1 MDSKIITIF
10 NKLFISLKKYKIES
24 FEDLSN
30 QKILYEIGLE
40 IDNKLFSQIETTI
53 TGEDN
58 LVIKIAEFTE
68 ISEIFL
74 NMLKPPK
81 FIAKKKYKEEIELID
96 VIGLANKEPKNI
108 YNFLIL
114 IIISIFFCENNSYFI
129 SKIKDLEKDE
139 KSFIYD
145 LVQTYGNLPEI
156 EGQKNKK
163 DTNHQKIQ
171 NLEKD
176 YNNIKNQF
184 SDLESKN
191 SLLMKE
197 LNEIKTKNKEL
208 EKIIDEKN
216 KKIEILQN
224 KLDEKIKL
232 IKERDTQLNKEIE
245 NYMELNYKLNEIKN
259 VPINDYEK
267 KYKEELELNE
277 TLKDENLQLNE
288 LINVMKV
295 KLTEK
300 SKDNIEGNEN
310 NIRDINE
317 LEKKLKE
324 CEKEKE
330 KFKIEKDNLKMHFDK
345 EFELMSS
352 VIYNLGFQFWSLKC
366 EDSEKLK
373 QNENWLVKERI
384 KQYNGDY

>member
-40 IDNKLFSQIETTI
+40 IDNKLFSQIDTTI

-58 LVIKIAEFTE
+58 LGIKIAEFTE

-74 NMLKPPK
+74 NMLRPPK
-81 FIAKKKYKEEIELID
+81 FIPKKKYKEEIELID

-129 SKIKDLEKDE
+129 SKINDLEKDE
-139 KSFIYD
+139 KIFIYD
-145 LVQTYGNLPEI
+145 LVQTYGNLPEM
-156 EGQKNKK
+156 EGQKNTK
-163 DTNHQKIQ
+163 DTNHQ
-171 NLEKD
+171 
-176 YNNIKNQF
+176 NNIKNQF
-184 SDLESKN
+184 SNLESKN
-191 SLLMKE
+191 SMLMKE
-197 LNEIKTKNKEL
+197 LNEIKIKNKEL

-216 KKIEILQN
+216 KKIELLQN

-245 NYMELNYKLNEIKN
+245 NNMELNYKLNEINN

-277 TLKDENLQLNE
+277 ALKDENLQLNE
-288 LINVMKV
+288 LINVMQV

-300 SKDNIEGNEN
+300 SNDNIEGNEN

-324 CEKEKE
+324 SEKEKE